1 MNKEQTMKIE
11 NTKVD
16 DFKVSGYMF
25 FKRLFDIAVSAIA
38 LFLLWPLF
46 LVIAVLIKCEDKG
59 PAIYIQKRTG
69 RYGNVFHMYKFRT
82 MNVVPE
88 GKEMESSHES
98 RVTKIGKFLRK
109 TSLDELP
116 QFYNV
121 LKGDMSFIGPRPWIT
136 DYYEKFTD
144 EQKRRVSVRPGII
157 GLAQARGRNGL
168 TIFEK
173 INYDLEYVNNISF
186 KLDIKILFESVIIVF
201 SKEHAEIVQE
211 DILKELELL
220 ENQVS

>member
-1 MNKEQTMKIE
+1 MYKKFI
-11 NTKVD
+11 
-16 DFKVSGYMF
+16 
-25 FKRLFDIAVSAIA
+25 KRLIDIIISAIV

-46 LVIAVLIKCEDKG
+46 LVISILIKLEDKG
-59 PAIYIQKRTG
+59 PAFYIQKRTG
-69 RYGNVFHMYKFRT
+69 KDGNVFNMYKFRT

-88 GKEMESSHES
+88 GKEMETSHDK
-98 RVTKIGKFLRK
+98 RVTKIGAFLRK

-116 QFYNV
+116 QFINV

-144 EQKRRVSVRPGII
+144 EQKRRVSVKPGII

-173 INYDLEYVNNISF
+173 INYDLQYVENLSF
-186 KLDIKILFESVIIVF
+186 ILDIRILFESVAIVF
-201 SKEHAEIVQE
+201 SKQHAEIVQE
-211 DILKELELL
+211 DILKELEQL
-220 ENQVS
+220 EQQNA

>member
-1 MNKEQTMKIE
+1 MYKKFI
-11 NTKVD
+11 
-16 DFKVSGYMF
+16 
-25 FKRLFDIAVSAIA
+25 KRLIDIIISAIV

-46 LVIAVLIKCEDKG
+46 LVISILIKLEDKG
-59 PAIYIQKRTG
+59 PAFYIQKRTG
-69 RYGNVFHMYKFRT
+69 KDGKVFNMYKFRT

-88 GKEMESSHES
+88 GKEMETSHDK
-98 RVTKIGKFLRK
+98 RVTKIGGFLRK

-116 QFYNV
+116 QFINV

-144 EQKRRVSVRPGII
+144 EQKRRVSVKPGII

-173 INYDLEYVNNISF
+173 INYDLQYVENLSF
-186 KLDIKILFESVIIVF
+186 ILDIRILFESVAIVF
-201 SKEHAEIVQE
+201 SKQHAEIVQE
-211 DILKELELL
+211 DILKELEQL
-220 ENQVS
+220 EQQNA